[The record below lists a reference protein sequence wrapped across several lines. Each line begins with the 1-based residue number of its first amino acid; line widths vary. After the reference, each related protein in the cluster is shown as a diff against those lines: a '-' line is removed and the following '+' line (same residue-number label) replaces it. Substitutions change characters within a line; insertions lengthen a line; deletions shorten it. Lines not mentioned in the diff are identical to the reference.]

1 MCFLVSPRGV
11 PKGSLAFFNDHSDS
25 AEEDGL
31 EEDQVSQESER
42 KLISFQESRQEGMN
56 IQTIPVGII

>member
-1 MCFLVSPRGV
+1 M
-11 PKGSLAFFNDHSDS
+11 AFFNDHSDS